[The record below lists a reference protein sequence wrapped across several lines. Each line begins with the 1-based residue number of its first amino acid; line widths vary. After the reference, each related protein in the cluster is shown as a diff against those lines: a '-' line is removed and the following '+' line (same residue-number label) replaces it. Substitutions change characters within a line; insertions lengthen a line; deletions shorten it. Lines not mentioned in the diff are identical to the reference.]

1 MVWLHREIAS
11 HATLLRGRGPPLSMS
26 RQNHASK
33 SGSLLGGCCGCGGP
47 SSREIDRVRS
57 RFGLKTDA
65 DIQHAG
71 GTIVS
76 SSHGASVIQYF

>member
-1 MVWLHREIAS
+1 
-11 HATLLRGRGPPLSMS
+11 MS
-26 RQNHASK
+26 QQNHASK

-65 DIQHAG
+65 DIQPAG
-71 GTIVS
+71 GTIVRLVAMARRPFS
-76 SSHGASVIQYF
+76 IFSNRGRARRAG